1 MNEYE
6 VDIAQG
12 EIVLYHPDDSVRLEV
27 KLEGETVWLTQQQM
41 STLFQTSRNNVT
53 LHIGNI
59 FKEGELIEKS
69 VCKESLR
76 TAADGKSYKTKYYCL
91 DVIISVGYRVKSLRG
106 TQFRIWATR
115 ILKDHLLKGYSVN
128 QRFIAMQNQIDVRL
142 NMQSDR
148 MSRIEERLSR
158 QQESIDFFVRTNQP
172 PVEGVFFEGQIFDA
186 RKFVEELVKS
196 AGRELILIDRYVDAS
211 VLDLLNL
218 RGAGVVASVYLMTID
233 RAMRDALIAL
243 NKQHPSRAIELHQ
256 SRSRFHDRFLIVDDS
271 VFHIGASIKDLGRSL
286 FAFTR
291 MHLDR
296 SLILSQL

>member
-115 ILKDHLLKGYSVN
+115 ILKDHLLKGSG
-128 QRFIAMQNQIDVRL
+128 F
-142 NMQSDR
+142 
-148 MSRIEERLSR
+148 
-158 QQESIDFFVRTNQP
+158 
-172 PVEGVFFEGQIFDA
+172 
-186 RKFVEELVKS
+186 
-196 AGRELILIDRYVDAS
+196 
-211 VLDLLNL
+211 
-218 RGAGVVASVYLMTID
+218 
-233 RAMRDALIAL
+233 
-243 NKQHPSRAIELHQ
+243 
-256 SRSRFHDRFLIVDDS
+256 
-271 VFHIGASIKDLGRSL
+271 
-286 FAFTR
+286 
-291 MHLDR
+291 
-296 SLILSQL
+296 